1 MPAPKKIKPKSQK
14 KASKDSSGDLIAAF
28 KTKEMSTLDFTV
40 WKPQEE
46 GTILWGQITKF
57 DVSKKFQTPF
67 LVVTTIDDEEFTVYL
82 KSALLNVFISEEW
95 LASAS
100 EWIESID
107 DGVGQLIAF
116 QYLGKL
122 LNENTGRHF
131 EGYKVLFEPEIPE
144 SFVDRWNQ
152 EVSTK

>member
-1 MPAPKKIKPKSQK
+1 MPPPSKKKKKSQE
-14 KASKDSSGDLIAAF
+14 KASKDSSGDLIDAF
-28 KTKEMSTLDFTV
+28 KSKEMSTLDFTV

-46 GTILWGQITKF
+46 GTVLWGQITKF

-67 LVVTTIDDEEFTVYL
+67 LVVTTIGNEEFTIYL
-82 KSALLNVFISEEW
+82 KSALLNVFIAEEW

-100 EWIESID
+100 EWIENIN

-116 QYLGKL
+116 QYLGKI

-131 EGYKVLFEPEIPE
+131 EGYKVLFEQEIPE

-152 EVSTK
+152 EVSAK